1 MKKRWMIPVV
11 VLAALAAVLMLAGC
25 RLEGMNDGVI
35 CGLPVERAAAEEVA
49 ADQPASGSWG
59 QINQSMERPENWQ
72 SYVENSLFTLGSGEP
87 MEGFPEYTVLD
98 FGTYPSIDG
107 STVCVPLGMELAR
120 QHLGLSEE
128 DLPGFVTFSTTH
140 NAYVRLIN
148 QQPNPTVSIAS
159 RKAVMDPEKPVS
171 LFLGTEPSD
180 EELKLA
186 ADAGVELVKVPFCYD
201 AFVFLVNG
209 RNPVDG
215 LTVQQ
220 IRDIYTGK
228 IVSWGMVGAEAEMA
242 EKVIKAYQ
250 RPKNSGSQTAMENL
264 VMQGVAL
271 SGAEP
276 AYITDGMSDL
286 IRQIGDFENGPLSLG
301 YSYLYYV
308 DGMYKSGEVKVLA
321 VDGFAPTEDNLR
333 AGAYPFTTCYYA
345 VYRKGDAD
353 AEAFVSWLTGEAG
366 QKCVRQAGYI
376 PVMDG
381 V

>member
-1 MKKRWMIPVV
+1 MKKRWIIPAV
-11 VLAALAAVLMLAGC
+11 VLAALAAVYMLAGYW
-25 RLEGMNDGVI
+25 LGGMVDSVI
-35 CGLPVERAAAEEVA
+35 CGLPVNRAAAEVTA
-49 ADQPASGSWG
+49 AEQPSSGSWE

-72 SYVENSLFTLGSGEP
+72 QYVENSLFGLGSGQP

-98 FGTYPSIDG
+98 WGTYPSIDG

-120 QHLGLSEE
+120 QHLGLEEE

-140 NAYVRLIN
+140 NAYVRLIG

-159 RKAVMDPEKPVS
+159 RNAVMDPEKPVS

-180 EELKLA
+180 EELQLA

-209 RNPVDG
+209 KNPVEN
-215 LTVQQ
+215 LTVRQ

-228 IVSWGMVGAEAEMA
+228 TVDWGMVGGAPGM
-242 EKVIKAYQ
+242 VIKAYQ

-308 DGMYKSGEVKVLA
+308 EGMYKSGEVKVLA
-321 VDGFAPTEDNLR
+321 VDGVAPAEENLR
-333 AGAYPFTTCYYA
+333 SGAYPFTTCYYA
-345 VYRKGDAD
+345 VYRKGDTD
-353 AEAFVSWLTGEAG
+353 AEAFVSWLTGEIG

>member
-1 MKKRWMIPVV
+1 MKKFWSIPAL
-11 VLAALAAVLMLAGC
+11 VLAALMAVQLLTGCWLAD
-25 RLEGMNDGVI
+25 RNDGVI
-35 CGLPVERAAAEEVA
+35 CGLPVKRASAEETA

-72 SYVENSLFTLGSGEP
+72 QYVENSLFTLGSGAP

-159 RKAVMDPEKPVS
+159 RNAVMDPEAPVS

-180 EELKLA
+180 EELQLA

-209 RNPVDG
+209 ENPVEG
-215 LTVQQ
+215 LTIRQ

-228 IVSWGMVGAEAEMA
+228 TVDWGMVGGEPGM
-242 EKVIKAYQ
+242 VIKAYQ

-321 VDGFAPTEDNLR
+321 VDGVSPAEENLR
-333 AGAYPFTTCYYA
+333 SGAYPFTTCYYA